1 MKWLTWPK
9 PSSLFFLFFFRLGW
23 LPDAVKM
30 FSLARRRREAERH
43 KKLEEQFL
51 KKDANGNGRITVEQ
65 MVQIFE
71 ENEVQGDLFI
81 KLLLLSN
88 SECPWIDNGYWTSL
102 FREGRGAGNNWILDG
117 QITKIDFL
125 PCGRSMTDYLVF
137 LFLFLQ
143 NPGWQMPIPPTCFR
157 RLLSN
162 YRFHIKFFLFSSS
175 SSSPFCIRYTILY
188 NFLWILLLSL
198 RSFYAQLGLARY
210 SNIRYLVE
218 SCLKI

>member
-1 MKWLTWPK
+1 MTHLTQTVFTF
-9 PSSLFFLFFFRLGW
+9 FFLFFFRLGW

-88 SECPWIDNGYWTSL
+88 SE
-102 FREGRGAGNNWILDG
+102 
-117 QITKIDFL
+117 
-125 PCGRSMTDYLVF
+125 
-137 LFLFLQ
+137 
-143 NPGWQMPIPPTCFR
+143 
-157 RLLSN
+157 
-162 YRFHIKFFLFSSS
+162 
-175 SSSPFCIRYTILY
+175 SP
-188 NFLWILLLSL
+188 
-198 RSFYAQLGLARY
+198 
-210 SNIRYLVE
+210 
-218 SCLKI
+218 